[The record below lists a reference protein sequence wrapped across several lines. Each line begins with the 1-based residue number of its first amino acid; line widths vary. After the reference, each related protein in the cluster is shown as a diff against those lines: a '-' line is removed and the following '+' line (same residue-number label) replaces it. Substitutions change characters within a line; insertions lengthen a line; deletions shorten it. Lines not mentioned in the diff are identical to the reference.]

1 MAIAKTAVEAIQ
13 VEKTVAKPK
22 FSFKVS
28 EESILTDN
36 QTVSYEF

>member
-1 MAIAKTAVEAIQ
+1 MKEETAKVAVEAIQ

-28 EESILTDN
+28 
-36 QTVSYEF
+36 